1 MYVTPILEFVVIHI
15 CDILAPENIHRP
27 HHLMWEFDIVRAA
40 LVMGRERE
48 RGNKNAYVLVQPD
61 KNRHDR

>member
-15 CDILAPENIHRP
+15 CDILAPQNIHRP
-27 HHLMWEFDIVRAA
+27 HHLMWEFDIVRA

-48 RGNKNAYVLVQPD
+48 GGEQECIRFRLLVQP
-61 KNRHDR
+61 